1 MNSLFVRIL
10 TQGVGGWVS
19 PNLLRVKP
27 FPSLKIPTQAN
38 TQPIFYSLTP
48 SRYWRG
54 RLRRTPQMLKGKRKE
69 LNIKRTKI

>member
-27 FPSLKIPTQAN
+27 FPSLEIPTQAN

-54 RLRRTPQMLKGKRKE
+54 G
-69 LNIKRTKI
+69 LNFVYRAWCGVANKSN

>member
-27 FPSLKIPTQAN
+27 FALGISWL
-38 TQPIFYSLTP
+38 
-48 SRYWRG
+48 
-54 RLRRTPQMLKGKRKE
+54 
-69 LNIKRTKI
+69 